1 MPRASTT
8 PAAQRDLFALFGLQ
22 TPAPLDGGKLSV
34 ERAVT
39 LAELVAAR
47 AGAGRE
53 VTPHDVTRDG
63 AATGVAS
70 ATSPTGM
77 ATMPASAIDV
87 ADAEPT
93 PSLPPADMSVAQL
106 PTGRRT
112 GARRPVGD
120 LVALRAQVKA
130 GATDRPGTYRFLGE
144 GGEVLY
150 VGKSKQLRTR
160 LLSYFRAAWP
170 HDKGARIL
178 WRASRIEWHEEPSEF
193 AALLRELRLIK
204 ALRPRYNAMMKRD
217 ARHYCFVR
225 LTPGPAPRLVVVRSA
240 AGDERG
246 VLYGPY
252 TGAAR
257 VAGAI
262 RELSDLLG
270 LRDCAADVPM
280 HFTDQ
285 VELPLLDVPRTP
297 RCLRHEIG
305 RCLGPCVGAT
315 DAGTYAARL
324 ATARAFLDGTHD
336 GPLADLEARMTAHAD
351 ALEYER
357 AAALRDKLGRLEG
370 LRAQFARLRFAV
382 ESLTFAY
389 PVAGEGGL
397 ADRVYLVRRGTV
409 RAELPVPRT
418 AAERD
423 DWRARCTQ
431 VFGTPEPDVRTVRAH
446 EVDELLLLSSW
457 FSNRPEELERTVAPD
472 HVLTQFDRIGP

>member
-1 MPRASTT
+1 MPRTAAAV
-8 PAAQRDLFALFGLQ
+8 PAQRDLFALFGVAR
-22 TPAPLDGGKLSV
+22 PAPLDDGKLSI

-39 LAELVAAR
+39 LAELEAAR
-47 AGAGRE
+47 GAGRAL
-53 VTPHDVTRDG
+53 P
-63 AATGVAS
+63 AAAE
-70 ATSPTGM
+70 AR
-77 ATMPASAIDV
+77 
-87 ADAEPT
+87 DAEPT

-106 PTGRRT
+106 PTARRR

-120 LVALRAQVKA
+120 LVALREQVKG

-160 LLSYFRAAWP
+160 LLSYFRASWP

-178 WRASRIEWHEEPSEF
+178 WRASRIEWQEEPSEF

-204 ALRPRYNAMMKRD
+204 QLRPRYNAMMKRD

-225 LTPGPAPRLVVVRSA
+225 LTPGPAPRLAVVRSA
-240 AGDERG
+240 GGDERG

-252 TGAAR
+252 MGAAR
-257 VAGAI
+257 VTAAI

-285 VELPLLDVPRTP
+285 VELPLLEVPRTP

-315 DAGTYAARL
+315 DVATYDRRL
-324 ATARAFLDGTHD
+324 ATARAFLEGTHD
-336 GPLADLEARMTAHAD
+336 GPLDDLAARMQAHAE
-351 ALEYER
+351 ALEFER
-357 AAALRDKLGRLEG
+357 AAALRDKLARLEG

-382 ESLTFAY
+382 EALTFAY
-389 PVAGEGGL
+389 PVAGVAGL
-397 ADRVYLVRRGTV
+397 PDRVYLVRRGTV
-409 RAELPVPRT
+409 RAELPVPRS
-418 AAERD
+418 AEERVAY
-423 DWRARCTQ
+423 RATCEG

-457 FSNRPEELERTVAPD
+457 FTNHDEELARTVAPERAAT
-472 HVLTQFDRIGP
+472 LYDRPAP